1 MSVENRARIW
11 RALKALRAQRV
22 ILLRRLEEI
31 NENLRFLPIGSRARH
46 EVLEARVSIK
56 RALRLNE
63 IAIKNLRRSLL

>member
-1 MSVENRARIW
+1 MSVENKARIW

-22 ILLRRLEEI
+22 ILLRRLAEI
-31 NENLRFLPIGSRARH
+31 NENLRCLPLGSRARQ

-63 IAIKNLRRSLL
+63 IAIKNLRRSC